1 MQVVDL
7 TKMQAG
13 ESGLIT
19 EIHGG
24 HGFERKIQSMG
35 IRPGKRIIK
44 VSSHFWCGPQTIE
57 IDNLHIAIGF
67 GIARRIF
74 VRVGKRA

>member
-7 TKMQAG
+7 TRMQTG
-13 ESGLIT
+13 ESGIIT

-24 HGFERKIQSMG
+24 HGLIRKVQSMG
-35 IRPGKRIIK
+35 IRPGKKIVK
-44 VSSHFWCGPQTIE
+44 VSSHFLRGPQTIE
-57 IDNLHIAIGF
+57 IDRFRIAVGF

-74 VRVGKRA
+74 VQVEG